1 MYKPDIEQYQS
12 TYPTAGIAIGL
23 LQTVILLVFTRL
35 WVVTY
40 LGRKIHAAKISNP
53 YDIAVFYIAILSSLT
68 TQTPINTGKNSEKK
82 H

>member
-1 MYKPDIEQYQS
+1 
-12 TYPTAGIAIGL
+12 
-23 LQTVILLVFTRL
+23 
-35 WVVTY
+35 

-68 TQTPINTGKNSEKK
+68 TQTPINTGKNSEKN